1 MAALSKIVMFSRLS
15 KTSIIG
21 LFVLFALSSLPAL
34 VQPVLMGRVID
45 LASSGNFE
53 SLSVIFSQMSC
64 LFLLTLL
71 LDFVKDKLSV
81 ALAAKSETV
90 IRDRIVKSVLYCPE
104 PVNQGNVLMSIEQDA
119 TILSQLIFNHMDI
132 FIEIFTFLVT
142 IVLLFLISSRLTWIL
157 LFFLPIQL
165 ITLSFFSRFFYQKE
179 QLLKL
184 EKESYINYIY
194 ETISGKITLRIFKT
208 LAQRFEEFSVLN
220 KDLSRHRVGYF
231 MLRTYQ
237 DLAVHLVVYLAN
249 LILIFIGLSMVRQ
262 GNLTLGR
269 FITVTTY
276 IGTILS
282 SSFRL
287 SSLNIVVQSL
297 QLSLKRLEP
306 FMGETVDEET
316 CQVIPKV
323 EELQLRD
330 VCFDYGDKAI
340 LTGVT
345 QQFKKGKLHVLTSR
359 SGTGKTT
366 LMNLLAGLENV
377 QSGEILI
384 NQVEQV
390 TSLSDYRFSYM
401 QQEPVIFS
409 MSIYDNI
416 RLYNPRTSLDDV
428 IRMCEQL
435 GIAQVI
441 LGLDEGFDTIISQAN
456 PILSGGQ
463 IQRLCLAR
471 TLLKEADVY
480 LLDEPLSG
488 LDGLTRSEVLT
499 LLQDFSRQAIV
510 LVSCHDNLGQLLS
523 SVEIGLSQSD
533 YCYGGSAD
541 VC

>member
-45 LASSGNFE
+45 LASSGNFA

-119 TILSQLIFNHMDI
+119 TILSQLIFNHMDV

-157 LFFLPIQL
+157 LFFLPVQL

-237 DLAVHLVVYLAN
+237 DFAVHLVVYLAN

-287 SSLNIVVQSL
+287 SSLNIVIQSL
-297 QLSLKRLEP
+297 QLSSKRLEP
-306 FMGETVDEET
+306 FMGETVDQET

-345 QQFKKGKLHVLTSR
+345 QQFKKGQLYVLTSR

-499 LLQDFSRQAIV
+499 LLQNLSRQAIV
-510 LVSCHDNLGQLLS
+510 LVSCHDNLEQLLS

-533 YCYGGSAD
+533 YCYGRSAD

>member
-21 LFVLFALSSLPAL
+21 LFVLFALSSSPAL
-34 VQPVLMGRVID
+34 VQPMLMGRVID
-45 LASSGNFE
+45 LASSGNFG

-132 FIEIFTFLVT
+132 FIEIFTLLVT

-157 LFFLPIQL
+157 LFFLPVQL

>member
-45 LASSGNFE
+45 LASSGNFA

-119 TILSQLIFNHMDI
+119 TILSQLIFNHMDV

-157 LFFLPIQL
+157 LFFLPVQL

-287 SSLNIVVQSL
+287 SSLNIVIQSL

-306 FMGETVDEET
+306 FMGETVDQET

-345 QQFKKGKLHVLTSR
+345 QQFKKGQLYVLTSR

-499 LLQDFSRQAIV
+499 LLQNLSRQAIV
-510 LVSCHDNLGQLLS
+510 LVSCHDNLEQLLS

-533 YCYGGSAD
+533 YCYRGSAD

>member
-45 LASSGNFE
+45 LASSGNFAL
-53 SLSVIFSQMSC
+53 LSVIFSQMSC

-81 ALAAKSETV
+81 ALAAKSENV

-119 TILSQLIFNHMDI
+119 TILSQLIFNHMDV

-157 LFFLPIQL
+157 LFFLPVQL

-287 SSLNIVVQSL
+287 SSLNIVIQSL
-297 QLSLKRLEP
+297 QLSSKRLEP
-306 FMGETVDEET
+306 FMGETVDQET

-345 QQFKKGKLHVLTSR
+345 QQFKKGQLYVLTSR

-499 LLQDFSRQAIV
+499 LLQNLSRQAIV
-510 LVSCHDNLGQLLS
+510 LVSCHDNLEQLLS

-533 YCYGGSAD
+533 YCYGRSAD

>member
-45 LASSGNFE
+45 LASSGNFA

-81 ALAAKSETV
+81 ALAAKSENV

-119 TILSQLIFNHMDI
+119 TILSQLIFNHMDV

-157 LFFLPIQL
+157 LFFLPVQL

-287 SSLNIVVQSL
+287 SSLNIVIQSL
-297 QLSLKRLEP
+297 QLSSKRLEP
-306 FMGETVDEET
+306 FMGETVDQET

-345 QQFKKGKLHVLTSR
+345 QQFKKGQLYVLTSR

-499 LLQDFSRQAIV
+499 LLQNLSRQAIV
-510 LVSCHDNLGQLLS
+510 LVSCHDNLEQLLS

-533 YCYGGSAD
+533 YCYGRSAD